1 MRFSFLAC
9 DALGQ
14 EVRGVLEAESETH
27 LRSQLREK
35 KLTLLSARRREN
47 LSGGWRARRL
57 RISDTDLSLMT
68 RQLATM
74 VASSMPLDE
83 ALYAVAQ
90 QSEKPAVASIVQQLR
105 EKVVSG
111 LSFEQALLSF
121 PHTFERFYCAM
132 VAAGEASGYL
142 SMVLVRLAQYIE
154 KRQTM
159 KNKLVQALLYPA
171 VLTLVTIGVVT
182 ILLTSVV
189 PQVMS
194 QFIQMK
200 VELPWT
206 TRLLLTLSDAIRDYG
221 LPVAI
226 VLAALLA
233 LWRWSLRKPDN
244 LLRFHRRL
252 LRIPFAGRLVREIN
266 AARYAKTLGILTASA
281 VPLLESMRIAAR
293 VLANSYARQQL
304 TDACDQVYEGK
315 SLYQA
320 LSATRLFS
328 PMMNHMIASG
338 ERSGELNQML
348 EHAADLQDEILN
360 HRLTLSLGIFE
371 QALIIVMA
379 SAVLF
384 IIMSILQPILQLNT
398 MVG

>member
-1 MRFSFLAC
+1 MRYSYLAS
-9 DALGQ
+9 DPLGQ
-14 EVRGVLEAESETH
+14 EIRGVLEADSESH
-27 LRSQLREK
+27 LRTLLREK
-35 KLTLLSARRREN
+35 KLTLLTSHRREKLTGN
-47 LSGGWRARRL
+47 WRQRRL
-57 RISDTDLSLMT
+57 LISDTDLSIMT
-68 RQLATM
+68 RQLAIM

-90 QSEKPAVASIVQQLR
+90 QSEKPAVAQVVGQLR

-121 PHTFERFYCAM
+121 PHTFEHFYCAM

-142 SMVLVRLAQYIE
+142 NVVLLRLAQYIE

-159 KNKLVQALLYPA
+159 KNKLVQAMLYPA
-171 VLTLVTIGVVT
+171 VLTIVTIGVVT

-200 VELPWT
+200 VELPWS

-221 LPVAI
+221 LLVAG
-226 VLAALLA
+226 VLAAVLFF
-233 LWRWSLRKPDN
+233 WRWSLRKPEN
-244 LLRFHRRL
+244 LLRFHRRM
-252 LRIPFAGRLVREIN
+252 LRIPFIGRLVRESH
-266 AARYAKTLGILTASA
+266 AARYAKTLAILTASA

-293 VLANSYARQQL
+293 VLANRYTREKL
-304 TDACDQVYEGK
+304 TDASDQVYEGK

-338 ERSGELNQML
+338 ERSGELSQML

-371 QALIIVMA
+371 QALIIIMA

>member
-1 MRFSFLAC
+1 MRYSFLAS
-9 DALGQ
+9 DAQGQ
-14 EVRGVLEAESETH
+14 EIRGILEANSESH
-27 LRSQLREK
+27 LRDLLREK
-35 KLTLLSARRREN
+35 KMTLLAARQRKNATGLRC
-47 LSGGWRARRL
+47 SRL
-57 RISDTDLSLMT
+57 RINDTDLSLMT

-83 ALYAVAQ
+83 ALHAVAH
-90 QSEKPAVASIVQQLR
+90 QSEKPAVAHVVQQLR
-105 EKVVSG
+105 EMVVSG

-121 PHTFERFYCAM
+121 PHIFERFYCAM

-142 SMVLVRLAQYIE
+142 NEVLLRLAQYIE
-154 KRQTM
+154 KRQIM
-159 KNKLVQALLYPA
+159 KNKLAQVLLYPA

-206 TRLLLTLSDAIRDYG
+206 TRLLLTLSDSIRDFG
-221 LPVAI
+221 VPVAA
-226 VLAALLA
+226 VLVGGLMA
-233 LWRWSLRKPDN
+233 WRWSLRKPEN
-244 LLRFHRRL
+244 MLCVHRRM
-252 LRIPFAGRLVREIN
+252 LRIPIVGRLARESN
-266 AARYAKTLGILTASA
+266 AARYAKTLSILTASA
-281 VPLLESMRIAAR
+281 VPLLDSMRIAAR

-304 TDACDQVYEGK
+304 TDACEQVYEGK
-315 SLYQA
+315 SLHQA

-328 PMMNHMIASG
+328 PMMNHMIAAG

-348 EHAADLQDEILN
+348 EHAAALQDEILN

-371 QALIIVMA
+371 QSLIIVMA